1 MRVEVVYCPATGA
14 VDAVMLDLPE
24 GACLG
29 DAIAASGVCD
39 RHALDAGALR
49 AGIWGRVQPLQ
60 APLRDRDRV
69 EVYRPLRVDP
79 KEARRLRYRQ
89 RRAGG
94 GAASR

>member
-1 MRVEVVYCPATGA
+1 MRIEVVYCPGTGA
-14 VDAVMLDLPE
+14 VDAVALDLPE
-24 GACLG
+24 GTCLR

-39 RHALDAGALR
+39 RHGLDSEALR
-49 AGIWGRVQPLQ
+49 TGIWGRVQPLD

-89 RRAGG
+89 RRGG